1 MPQLVDLSLGFCYCS
16 WRLKRRPNMIYH
28 RNSIKWTALKA
39 ALISMLWVTG
49 VALPSHAAEE
59 KWESLLPAI
68 NPETQAVAGTWQI
81 HDQVLSVAPATGGR
95 LLLPVTPA
103 SEYDLRVR
111 FSRKTGNRSIGVVV
125 VHQGQQVAFE
135 VDAWAKNLSGFQN
148 IDGRS
153 IQENATRREK
163 MKLENGKFYVLTIEV
178 RNDQLRALLDGEEI
192 AKLATDGKKLSLPDF
207 WKLPTTNQPALLAW
221 ENAVDFQAIDIR
233 AVTGSNN
240 IDESKTA
247 STKESATPSTKTD
260 KHVLL
265 VIANGDFFYRE
276 YADPRAEL
284 ERRGIQVTVAAGQKV
299 ACRPHANSG
308 QGSDD
313 GVVMP
318 DIALK
323 DVKAEDYDA
332 ILFSGGWGA
341 SMYQYAF
348 KGSYDKAS
356 YNGDASTKA
365 VVNRLISDFVKQDKY
380 VCALCN
386 AVSVLA
392 WARIDGKSPLAGKR
406 VCAPTRQAPSGTYN
420 GRKAQP
426 SCRWHPEQN
435 EAIMSPPGAVGNP
448 NTNLDDVIVDG
459 KIITGEDDPSARE
472 MGRRIADVLLK

>member
-1 MPQLVDLSLGFCYCS
+1 
-16 WRLKRRPNMIYH
+16 
-28 RNSIKWTALKA
+28 
-39 ALISMLWVTG
+39 
-49 VALPSHAAEE
+49 
-59 KWESLLPAI
+59 
-68 NPETQAVAGTWQI
+68 
-81 HDQVLSVAPATGGR
+81 
-95 LLLPVTPA
+95 
-103 SEYDLRVR
+103 
-111 FSRKTGNRSIGVVV
+111 
-125 VHQGQQVAFE
+125 
-135 VDAWAKNLSGFQN
+135 
-148 IDGRS
+148 
-153 IQENATRREK
+153 
-163 MKLENGKFYVLTIEV
+163 
-178 RNDQLRALLDGEEI
+178 
-192 AKLATDGKKLSLPDF
+192 
-207 WKLPTTNQPALLAW
+207 
-221 ENAVDFQAIDIR
+221 
-233 AVTGSNN
+233 
-240 IDESKTA
+240 
-247 STKESATPSTKTD
+247 
-260 KHVLL
+260 
-265 VIANGDFFYRE
+265 
-276 YADPRAEL
+276 
-284 ERRGIQVTVAAGQKV
+284 
-299 ACRPHANSG
+299 
-308 QGSDD
+308 
-313 GVVMP
+313 MP